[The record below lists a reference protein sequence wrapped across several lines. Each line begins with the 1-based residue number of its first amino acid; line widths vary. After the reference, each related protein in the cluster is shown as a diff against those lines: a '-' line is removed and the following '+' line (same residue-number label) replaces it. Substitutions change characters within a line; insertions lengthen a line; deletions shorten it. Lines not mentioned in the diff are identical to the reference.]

1 MHMAEQTT
9 MGIDDAI
16 TVLSTVGAILSAT
29 SQSGAVEI
37 QRQPDRSE
45 NHRSYQTDNGDGTV
59 VLQTKGA
66 DS

>member
-1 MHMAEQTT
+1 MAEQTT
-9 MGIDDAI
+9 TGIDDAI
-16 TVLSTVGAILSAT
+16 TVRSTAGAILSAT
-29 SQSGAVEI
+29 SQSGGVEI

-59 VLQTKGA
+59 VLQTRGA